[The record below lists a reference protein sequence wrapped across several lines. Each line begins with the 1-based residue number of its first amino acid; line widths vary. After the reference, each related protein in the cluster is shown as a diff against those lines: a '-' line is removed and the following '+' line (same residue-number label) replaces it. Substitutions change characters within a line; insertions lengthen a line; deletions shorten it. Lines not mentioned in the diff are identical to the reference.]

1 VVGALV
7 VVAAAAAAVLAS
19 PARADL
25 ATPKVTTA
33 ASGSVPVGG
42 QISDLA
48 VLTGGAKPTGTVTF
62 NLYDVTDAKC
72 AGKPVFTSTA
82 PVDVPTNSAAFT
94 PTKAGTYTWI
104 ASYGGDAANAKAT
117 GACTDPGETVV
128 VTPLTPTITTVA
140 SPSVALGGVV
150 GDTAVISGGYKPT
163 GTVTFRLYGAGDPG
177 CTGAPV
183 FTSTMGLATPTVSAA
198 YTPTA
203 PGTYHFIATYNGD
216 AANTQVGGGC
226 ADPTESVVVTP
237 GPAKAPPPA
246 APKCDAGAMARALVT
261 SLIGTLTGTPNSFQA
276 TCSAGVRIVLRA
288 REIRPGNPG
297 IPNRD
302 GYTTIA
308 NTLTHGS
315 PATQI
320 GFQFNAQGVA
330 LRNYATS
337 QGAGLLIFAIVHVRP
352 DRTTQS
358 SEAVGIFTLR

>member
-1 VVGALV
+1 
-7 VVAAAAAAVLAS
+7 
-19 PARADL
+19 
-25 ATPKVTTA
+25 
-33 ASGSVPVGG
+33 
-42 QISDLA
+42 
-48 VLTGGAKPTGTVTF
+48 
-62 NLYDVTDAKC
+62 
-72 AGKPVFTSTA
+72 
-82 PVDVPTNSAAFT
+82 
-94 PTKAGTYTWI
+94 
-104 ASYGGDAANAKAT
+104 
-117 GACTDPGETVV
+117 
-128 VTPLTPTITTVA
+128 
-140 SPSVALGGVV
+140 
-150 GDTAVISGGYKPT
+150 
-163 GTVTFRLYGAGDPG
+163 
-177 CTGAPV
+177 
-183 FTSTMGLATPTVSAA
+183 
-198 YTPTA
+198 
-203 PGTYHFIATYNGD
+203 
-216 AANTQVGGGC
+216 
-226 ADPTESVVVTP
+226 
-237 GPAKAPPPA
+237 
-246 APKCDAGAMARALVT
+246 MARALVT